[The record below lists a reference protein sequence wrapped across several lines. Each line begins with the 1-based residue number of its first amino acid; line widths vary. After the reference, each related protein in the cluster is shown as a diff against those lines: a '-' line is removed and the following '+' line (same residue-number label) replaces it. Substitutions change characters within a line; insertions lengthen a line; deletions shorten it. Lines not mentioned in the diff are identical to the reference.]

1 MGDDFM
7 RRMDA
12 IAGKVRQQA
21 EGAAELSDF
30 AQPVEA
36 ARAIVRARYMRGGL
50 RILHFWQG
58 EFHLWTGTHYVVLPV
73 ADMREVL
80 YAVGPTCSEKP
91 IRKSTIDNVL
101 DALKAAANLS
111 HRLVPAAPSWI
122 DATTADDDPRALIPL
137 RNGLLHV
144 DRRAL
149 IEPTPRFF
157 APYALPF
164 DYAEAAPQP
173 AAWLTFLGSLW
184 PGDQESI
191 DCLQEWL
198 GYLLTAD
205 TRQQKALL
213 IVGPRRSGKGTIG
226 RVIVQLLGERNVA
239 SPTLASIGTNFGL
252 QPLIGKTCALMS
264 DARLGAKADIAAIA
278 ENLLRLTGEDQISVD
293 RKFQEAYTARLLARI
308 VVFANEVPTFRD
320 AASALPSRF
329 VILRTTHSFY
339 GREDHDLDRKLTA
352 ELPAIFRWCLDGL
365 QRLRERGRF
374 VQPTSAM
381 AEIRLMEELASP
393 IGAFVRE
400 QCIVEPGARAPVQ
413 KLYEAWRSWCEEHGR
428 DQPGTEQTFGRD
440 LAAAAPGLRVT
451 RPRING
457 VRHRY
462 YEGVRLR
469 TPDDPDP
476 EDDDADEV
484 L

>member
-1 MGDDFM
+1 
-7 RRMDA
+7 MDA
-12 IAGKVRQQA
+12 IAGKVRQHA
-21 EGAAELSDF
+21 EGAADLDDF
-30 AQPVEA
+30 ALPTDA
-36 ARAIVRARYMRGGL
+36 ARSLVRARYTREGL
-50 RILHFWQG
+50 RTLHFWQND
-58 EFHLWTGTHYVVLPV
+58 FHLWNGTHYVVMPI
-73 ADMREVL
+73 ADLREVL
-80 YAVGPTCSEKP
+80 YAVGPSCSAKP
-91 IRKSTIDNVL
+91 IKKRTIDDVL

-111 HRLVPAAPSWI
+111 HRLVPAAPAWI
-122 DATTADDDPRALIPL
+122 DASGGDADPRALIPL
-137 RNGLLHV
+137 KNGLLHV
-144 DRRAL
+144 DRRVL
-149 IEPTPRFF
+149 QPPTPRFF

-164 DYAEAAPQP
+164 DYTDAAPQP
-173 AAWLTFLGSLW
+173 AAWLAFLGSLW

-191 DCLQEWL
+191 DCLQEWI

-213 IVGPRRSGKGTIG
+213 IVGPKRSGKGTIG

-239 SPTLASIGTNFGL
+239 SPTLASLGQNFGL

-264 DARLGAKADIAAIA
+264 DARLGARADVAAIA

-293 RKFQEAYTARLLARI
+293 RKFQEAYTARLLARV

-329 VILRTTHSFY
+329 VILRTTRSFY
-339 GREDHDLDRKLTA
+339 GHEDHDLDRKLTA
-352 ELPAIFRWCLDGL
+352 EMPAIFRWALDGL

-374 VQPTSAM
+374 VQPQSAL

-393 IGAFVRE
+393 IGAFLRE
-400 QCIVEPGARAPVQ
+400 QCVVEPGARAPVQ
-413 KLYEAWRSWCEEHGR
+413 KLYEAWRNWCEEHGR

-451 RPRING
+451 RPKING
-457 VRHRY
+457 LRFRY

-469 TPDDPDP
+469 TPDDPEH
-476 EDDDADEV
+476 EDDDADE
-484 L
+484 LL